1 MILELFTGAGYNPQ
15 RSYGHKVPLEH
26 PSLAK
31 MLTDITNN
39 LNIIYKYPTLNDIA
53 VIVDE
58 CDPAVGT
65 IYGVYD
71 NPNFIVCNTE
81 YYPSM
86 VAAIIYNI
94 LSLSTRIKLI
104 THWAFY
110 FEGKRFFEGNR
121 SLVTN
126 YNLHLPILNGLK
138 LFERLKTKQLSM
150 TISDTSIPIN
160 GIATLDDD
168 TSDIQLLLFSH
179 VDDYTF
185 QGTENIAI
193 IFHDVKA
200 KYLLVRHYRIDANN
214 NNIYAEWVKMG
225 KPSYLNDDQLKYFQN
240 VQQLKLF
247 NEPVLYE
254 IQNNQLVLDSLTV
267 SAHSVDLFE
276 LVNVD

>member
-1 MILELFTGAGYNPQ
+1 
-15 RSYGHKVPLEH
+15 
-26 PSLAK
+26 

-39 LNIIYKYPTLNDIA
+39 LNIISKYPTLNDVA

-86 VAAIIYNI
+86 VAAIIYSI
-94 LSLSTRIKLI
+94 LALSARIKLI

-110 FEGKRFFEGNR
+110 FEGKRLFEGNR

-138 LFERLKTKQLSM
+138 LFEKLKTKQLSV
-150 TISDTSIPIN
+150 TISGASIPIN

-168 TSDIQLLLFSH
+168 SSDVQLLLFSH

-185 QGTENIAI
+185 QSTENITI
-193 IFHDVKA
+193 LFRNVKS
-200 KYLLVRHYRIDANN
+200 KYVLVRHYRIDANN
-214 NNIYAEWVKMG
+214 NNIYTEWVKMG

-240 VQQLKLF
+240 AQRLKLF

-254 IQNNQLVLDSLTV
+254 IQNNQLILDSLTV
-267 SAHSVDLFE
+267 SAHSVDFFE